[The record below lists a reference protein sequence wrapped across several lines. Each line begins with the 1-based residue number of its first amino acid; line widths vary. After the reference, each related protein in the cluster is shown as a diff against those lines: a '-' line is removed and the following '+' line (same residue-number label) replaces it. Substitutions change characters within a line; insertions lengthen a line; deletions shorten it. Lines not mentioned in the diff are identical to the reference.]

1 MPDERSKV
9 LTLVFTDLAD
19 STALKTEHGD
29 QAVGELIERHR
40 GHVTQ
45 LADRCAGRVIDWAGD
60 GCFLTFDTSSAAVT
74 FGLKLQQVHHYES
87 DLPGVRVG
95 VHMGE
100 VTERPFDGTV
110 RIEGLA
116 VDLSARIGGLA
127 KPSQVLLSAPVEQN
141 AKQRLSIHEFGQP
154 VQWKTYGPYMLKGFD
169 EAIDVREAGLQDV
182 SPFTPPEA
190 TEKAWPAAQDHP
202 STEAAPIRKLAVLPL
217 ANLSGD
223 PNQEYFAIGM
233 TEAIITELAKI
244 SALRVISRTS
254 VMRYRNTTQPLTEIA
269 RELNVDGL
277 VEGSVLRAGNDVRI
291 TAQLIRGDS
300 DEHLW
305 AEHYD
310 GTVDSIMK
318 LQKDVALAIAD
329 EIEVAVSAS
338 ERAELKS
345 STKIDPEAYD
355 LYLKSSQF
363 GGDWSAKSFR
373 IGLERS
379 IKLQE
384 KAPDFG
390 RMYTLESSARFMM
403 GMYGYARSPET
414 FAASRKAARTAIR
427 LDSGDDGAETTLG
440 WVAMSYEW
448 DWEEAYNRFQ
458 NAIRLNSS
466 NHFSLG
472 GCSVLLAVLGRKDEA
487 IEYAT
492 RAIDVDPNN
501 PPAHHYLGWVRYL
514 TGDFQGALEQMERSI
529 KIGGNALPPRIDVA
543 QIAACSG
550 DYALAIRRIDE
561 ALTIGGTEPHAIAYK
576 GVALA
581 RAGETGEADHLLK
594 SLEDYRGE
602 SYVQQCDLALVHLAL
617 GRREAALDAL
627 EHAHIA
633 REYYAL
639 FLECAPIY
647 DALRNEPRFQ
657 SMIDAMALPENSEI
671 ERRPLSVKETRP

>member
-1 MPDERSKV
+1 MTKETSKV

-40 GHVTQ
+40 GHVAQ
-45 LADRCAGRVIDWAGD
+45 LADRCAGRIIDWAGD

-74 FGLKLQQVHHYES
+74 FGLKLQQVHHFES

-127 KPSQVLLSAPVEQN
+127 QPSQVLLSAPVEQN

-169 EAIDVREAGLQDV
+169 EPVDVREAGLQDV
-182 SPFTPPEA
+182 SPFTTPEA
-190 TEKAWPAAQDHP
+190 TEKAWPAGHDRS
-202 STEAAPIRKLAVLPL
+202 STKLAAAPIRKLAVLPL

-254 VMRYRNTTQPLTEIA
+254 VMRYRNTTLPLTEIA
-269 RELNVDGL
+269 RELDVDGL
-277 VEGSVLRAGNDVRI
+277 IEGSVLRAGNDVRI

-329 EIEVAVSAS
+329 EIEIAVSAS

-345 STKIDPEAYD
+345 APKIDPEAYD

-373 IGLERS
+373 KGLDRS
-379 IKLQE
+379 VKLQK

-390 RMYTLESSARFMM
+390 RMYTLEASSRFMM

-414 FAASRKAARTAIR
+414 FAASRRAARTAIR
-427 LDSGDDGAETTLG
+427 LDKRDDGAETTLA

-448 DWEEAYNRFQ
+448 DWEESCHRFQ
-458 NAIRLNSS
+458 NAIRLNAS

-472 GCSVLLAVLGRKDEA
+472 GCSVLLTVLGQYDEA

-492 RAIDVDPNN
+492 RAIEVDPNN

-514 TGDFQGALEQMERSI
+514 TGDFSGAIKQMERSI
-529 KIGGNALPPRIDVA
+529 EMGRNALPPRIDVA
-543 QIAACSG
+543 QIAACAG
-550 DYALAIRRIDE
+550 DYALAIRYIDE
-561 ALTIGGTEPHAIAYK
+561 ALTIDGPEPHAIAYRAF
-576 GVALA
+576 ALA
-581 RAGETGEADHLLK
+581 RAGETEEAEHLLR
-594 SLEDYRGE
+594 SLQDYRGE
-602 SYVQQCDLALVHLAL
+602 SYVQQGDLALLHLAL

-627 EHAHIA
+627 ERAQAA
-633 REYYAL
+633 REYYPL
-639 FLECAPIY
+639 FLACAPMY
-647 DALRNEPRFQ
+647 DPLRNEPRFQ
-657 SMIDAMALPENSEI
+657 AMIDAMILPNADTT
-671 ERRPLSVKETRP
+671 LQ

>member
-1 MPDERSKV
+1 MPGERSKV

-29 QAVGELIERHR
+29 HAVGELIERHR

-74 FGLKLQQVHHYES
+74 FGLKLQQVHHYETE
-87 DLPGVRVG
+87 LPGVRVG

-116 VDLSARIGGLA
+116 VDLSARVGGLA
-127 KPSQVLLSAPVEQN
+127 RPGQVLLSAPVEQN

-169 EAIDVREAGLQDV
+169 EPIDVREAGLQDV

-190 TEKAWPAAQDHP
+190 TEKAWPAGQDH
-202 STEAAPIRKLAVLPL
+202 SSAGSVSDAAPIRKLAVLPL

-254 VMRYRNTTQPLTEIA
+254 VMRYQNTKQPLTEIA

-291 TAQLIRGDS
+291 TAQFIRGDS

-310 GTVDSIMK
+310 GTVDTIMK

-345 STKIDPEAYD
+345 APKIDPDAYD

-373 IGLERS
+373 IGLDRS
-379 IKLQE
+379 VKLQT

-390 RMYTLESSARFMM
+390 RMYTLESSARYMM

-427 LDSGDDGAETTLG
+427 LDSGDDGAETSLA
-440 WVAMSYEW
+440 WLAMSYEW
-448 DWEEAYNRFQ
+448 DWEESYHRFQ
-458 NAIRLNSS
+458 SAIRLNSS
-466 NHFSLG
+466 NQFSLG
-472 GCSVLLAVLGRKDEA
+472 GCSILLAILGRYDEA
-487 IEYAT
+487 ISYAA

-501 PPAHHYLGWVRYL
+501 PPAYHYLGWVRYL
-514 TGDFQGALEQMERSI
+514 TGDFSGAIEQLTRSI
-529 KIGGNALPPRIDVA
+529 EIGGNALPPRMDIA
-543 QIAACSG
+543 QIAVCAG
-550 DYALAIRRIDE
+550 DHALAIRRIDE
-561 ALTIGGTEPHAIAYK
+561 ALSIGGPEPHALAYK
-576 GVALA
+576 AVAVA
-581 RAGETGEADHLLK
+581 RAGETGEAEQLLQ

-602 SYVQQCDLALVHLAL
+602 SYVQQSDLALIHLAL
-617 GRREAALDAL
+617 GRRDVALDAI
-627 EHAHIA
+627 ERAHMA

-639 FLECAPIY
+639 FLPCAPVY
-647 DALRNEPRFQ
+647 DVLRDEPRFQ
-657 SMIDAMALPENSEI
+657 AMVDAMALPNADK
-671 ERRPLSVKETRP
+671 PL